1 MHNLAL
7 PHYIHIP
14 RTQKIL
20 YQLSINELI
29 VGFVSRSPGFLLA
42 RVLMATWLMS
52 NELRIS
58 NLP

>member
-29 VGFVSRSPGFLLA
+29 VGFVSRSSGFLLA
-42 RVLMATWLMS
+42 RVLMATWLM
-52 NELRIS
+52 N
-58 NLP
+58 